1 MMSGVSQMNSSQSNT
16 KRLRLLVTIASF
28 GDKNIGFLKKIIQG
42 YRSMPMDVDV
52 VVLSNAPKDGLGE
65 GVKVLVGLP
74 TKDPWSLPFAHKPV
88 LAENAD
94 RYDLFIYTED
104 DMEVTERNIQAFLNA
119 TPHLAPTEI
128 AGFLRYEIDQAGE
141 WSFPDVHGIF
151 RWKPETVERRGAYTI
166 AEFSNEHA
174 AFFILTR
181 NQLKQAI
188 ASGGFLRAPCK
199 GRYDMACTAA
209 TDPYLN
215 CGFRKVICIST
226 LDDFLI
232 HHMSN
237 RYVGQLGPSLAAFND
252 QVVAL
257 LNIRNNGHRP
267 AALCASESRVL
278 HGNWS
283 KHFYEH
289 PNDDLLNMVPKD
301 AKTVLSIGCGW
312 GATEARLQERGATV
326 TALPLDPVIGATAA
340 RRGIEIIC
348 GTLSEGL
355 ASLAGQKFDCVLVT
369 NLLHLLPDPPAVA
382 EACSR
387 LVREGGTL
395 VMSGP
400 NFNRVPVLARR
411 MAGTGDYRKLK
422 SFEEGGISVCGPGD
436 LSASIKKAGLKVATV
451 RWTGD
456 LPLFSN
462 RSAARPPR
470 FGWLDAQNWVLQAR
484 R

>member
-1 MMSGVSQMNSSQSNT
+1 MNSTQPNGN
-16 KRLRLLVTIASF
+16 RLRLLVTIASF
-28 GDKNIGFLKKIIQG
+28 GDKNLGFLKKIIQG

-52 VVLSNAPKDGLGE
+52 VVLSNAPKDLGE

-104 DMEVTERNIQAFLNA
+104 DMEVTERNIQAFLDA
-119 TPHLAPTEI
+119 TPQLAPTEI
-128 AGFLRYEIDQAGE
+128 AGFLRYEIDKAGE
-141 WSFPDVHGIF
+141 WSFPDVHGMF
-151 RWKPETVERRGAYTI
+151 RWKPETVERRGGYTI

-174 AFFILTR
+174 AFFILTKS
-181 NQLKQAI
+181 QLKQAI
-188 ASGGFLRAPCK
+188 ASGGFLRSPCK

-215 CGFRKVICIST
+215 CGFRKVICISA

-237 RYVGQLGPSLAAFND
+237 RYVGQLGPSLSAFKE
-252 QVVAL
+252 QVAAL
-257 LNIRNNGHRP
+257 LNIRSNGHRP

-289 PNDDLLNMVPKD
+289 PNDDLLKLIPPD

-312 GATEARLQERGATV
+312 GATEARLQERGAKV
-326 TALPLDPVIGATAA
+326 TAMPLDAVIGAAA
-340 RRGIEIIC
+340 ASRGIEIIC

-355 ASLAGQKFDCVLVT
+355 ATLVERKFDCVLVT
-369 NLLHLLPDPPAVA
+369 NLLHLLPDPLAVA
-382 EACSR
+382 VACSR
-387 LVREGGTL
+387 LVREGGVL

-400 NFNRVPVLARR
+400 NFDRVPVLVRR
-411 MAGTGDYRKLK
+411 TAGLGDYRKLRA
-422 SFEEGGISVCGPGD
+422 FEQGGISVCGPGH
-436 LSASIKKAGLKVATV
+436 LAASIKREGLHVVTV
-451 RWTGD
+451 CWTGD

-462 RSAARPPR
+462 HTAARPPR
-470 FGWLDAQNWVLQAR
+470 FGRLDAQNWMLQAR

>member
-1 MMSGVSQMNSSQSNT
+1 MQPNG
-16 KRLRLLVTIASF
+16 KKLRLLVTIASF

-52 VVLSNAPKDGLGE
+52 IVLSNAPKDLGE
-65 GVKVLVGLP
+65 NVKVLVGLP
-74 TKDPWSLPFAHKPV
+74 TEDTWSLPFAHKPV

-94 RYDLFIYTED
+94 RYDLFVYTED
-104 DMEVTERNIQAFLNA
+104 DMEVTERNIQAFLDA
-119 TPHLAPTEI
+119 TPQLAPTEI
-128 AGFLRYEIDQAGE
+128 AGFLRYEIDKAGE

-151 RWKPETVERRGAYTI
+151 RWKPETVERRGNYTI

-181 NQLKQAI
+181 QQLKQAI
-188 ASGGFLRAPCK
+188 ASGGFLRSPCK

-237 RYVGQLGPSLAAFND
+237 RYVGQLGPSLAAFKE
-252 QVVAL
+252 QVAAL
-257 LNIRNNGHRP
+257 LNLRNNGHR
-267 AALCASESRVL
+267 AAPLCASESRVL
-278 HGNWS
+278 YGNWS

-289 PNDDLLNMVPKD
+289 PNDDLLKLIPVGT
-301 AKTVLSIGCGW
+301 KTVLSIGCGW
-312 GATEARLQERGATV
+312 GATEARLQERGAKV
-326 TALPLDPVIGATAA
+326 TALPLDSVIGAAA
-340 RRGIEIIC
+340 ALRGIEIIS
-348 GTLSEGL
+348 GTLDEGL
-355 ASLAGQKFDCVLVT
+355 AALAGRKFDCVLVT

-382 EACSR
+382 AACSR
-387 LVREGGTL
+387 FVGEGGTL

-400 NFNRVPVLARR
+400 NFDRVPVLVRR
-411 MAGTGDYRKLK
+411 TAGVGDYRKLRA
-422 SFEEGGISVCGPGD
+422 FDQGGISVCGPGR
-436 LSASIKKAGLKVATV
+436 LAASIKKEGLRVSAL
-451 RWTGD
+451 RWAGD

-462 RSAARPPR
+462 HSTARPPR
-470 FGWLDAQNWVLQAR
+470 FGWLDAQSWMLQAR